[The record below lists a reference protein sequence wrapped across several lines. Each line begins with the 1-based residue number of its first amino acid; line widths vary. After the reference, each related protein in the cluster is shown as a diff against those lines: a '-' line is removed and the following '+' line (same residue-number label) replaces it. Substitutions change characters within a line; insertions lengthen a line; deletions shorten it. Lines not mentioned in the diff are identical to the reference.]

1 MAAQDSSPLPTSIV
15 RGLTDKLVERRK
27 GAALELERMVKDL
40 VMINDYSQ
48 IKQVVS
54 VLVHD
59 FTLSSSANTRKG
71 GLVGL
76 AATAIALGRPSIG
89 MHLPELVQP
98 VLTCFDD
105 PDARVRYYACESL
118 YNISKVARG
127 AVLVFF
133 NGAFDGLC
141 KLSSDSDSNVRY
153 GAELLDR
160 LMKDIVSENPHFDI
174 DNFIILLRDRIY
186 TQDAFARQF
195 LVTWI
200 SFLDSVPD
208 IHVHEHVPEVIDGL
222 FCILGDQRKEI
233 RRMTEDALGELLR
246 EIERHS
252 SSVRFEAMANI
263 LAVHCQSED
272 KCIQFTALTWMK
284 TFLSLAQRSMMVFT
298 SNILVSILPCVAYD
312 NDKTR
317 IPSHMIVVPLG
328 RCS

>member
-1 MAAQDSSPLPTSIV
+1 
-15 RGLTDKLVERRK
+15 
-27 GAALELERMVKDL
+27 
-40 VMINDYSQ
+40 
-48 IKQVVS
+48 
-54 VLVHD
+54 
-59 FTLSSSANTRKG
+59 
-71 GLVGL
+71 
-76 AATAIALGRPSIG
+76 
-89 MHLPELVQP
+89 
-98 VLTCFDD
+98 
-105 PDARVRYYACESL
+105 
-118 YNISKVARG
+118 
-127 AVLVFF
+127 
-133 NGAFDGLC
+133 
-141 KLSSDSDSNVRY
+141 
-153 GAELLDR
+153 
-160 LMKDIVSENPHFDI
+160 VSENPHFDI